1 MRSVMGFKMETNQST
16 IIEVEAIRAVVF
28 STLPEQGLQTMTED
42 GVEFVMCPSA
52 LTAQM

>member
-1 MRSVMGFKMETNQST
+1 MENTQT
-16 IIEVEAIRAVVF
+16 IISEVDNLKDVIF

-42 GVEFVMCPSA
+42 GVEFAMCPSA